1 MGQRNKATI
10 ISCVMLLISI
20 AFSNAID
27 TDINCLKAF
36 KDSMEED
43 PLEALST
50 WNFSNITEGYI
61 CTFNGIDCWNS
72 NSNRVLNIRLA
83 NLGLKGMLPLEL
95 ASCTS
100 MTGLDLSG
108 NLFYGTLPTN
118 ISIILPFVTS
128 LDLSSNNFSGQIP
141 GDLANCSFLNVVRL
155 QNNAFS
161 GQIPLNLGRLT
172 RIREFNV
179 ANNSLS
185 GPVPVFR
192 NGNISAESYAGNSGL
207 CGGPLPP
214 CEGPVNKT
222 LI

>member
-10 ISCVMLLISI
+10 ISCILLLISI

-72 NSNRVLNIRLA
+72 NSNR
-83 NLGLKGMLPLEL
+83 
-95 ASCTS
+95 
-100 MTGLDLSG
+100 
-108 NLFYGTLPTN
+108 
-118 ISIILPFVTS
+118 
-128 LDLSSNNFSGQIP
+128 IP